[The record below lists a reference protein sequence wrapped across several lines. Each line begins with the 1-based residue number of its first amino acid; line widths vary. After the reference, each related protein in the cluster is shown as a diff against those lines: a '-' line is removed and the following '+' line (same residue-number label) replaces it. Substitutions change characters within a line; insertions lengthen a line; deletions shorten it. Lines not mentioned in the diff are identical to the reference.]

1 MRPVSASSGFSR
13 ELIDRSG
20 YESEKFAEGYD
31 RHRLS
36 PPRALLKILTLVAQA
51 ERPRLVVDLGAG
63 TGLST
68 RVWAGHAEQIVGV
81 EPNARML
88 EWAQR
93 VTQEPNVSY
102 VEAFASDTGLCAA
115 SADLVTC
122 AQAFHW
128 MEPTTVLGEAWRL
141 LRSGG
146 VFAAYDYDV
155 PPAIH
160 PEIDPAFAVH
170 FAARRRARERLGI
183 QAGSATWPKE
193 QHLERIRESGL
204 FRLTREIV
212 CHGFEEV
219 DAARVVGLAESLG
232 GPRTIFG
239 DEAPEVEETFVN
251 LRETAER
258 VLADSLS
265 PMVVSYRIRLG
276 GK

>member
-1 MRPVSASSGFSR
+1 MRSGSASSEFSR
-13 ELIDRSG
+13 GLIDRSG
-20 YESEKFAEGYD
+20 YASEKFAEGYD

-36 PPRALLKILTLVAQA
+36 PPPAVLKILTLVAQA

-68 RVWAGHAEQIVGV
+68 RVWAGYAEQIVGI
-81 EPNARML
+81 EANARML
-88 EWAQR
+88 KWARR
-93 VTQEPNVSY
+93 VTQEPNIRY
-102 VEAFASDTGLCAA
+102 VQAFASNTGLCAG

-128 MEPTTVLGEAWRL
+128 MEPAAVLREAGRI

-170 FAARRRARERLGI
+170 FAARRRARERLGL

-204 FRLTREIV
+204 FCSAREIV
-212 CHGFEEV
+212 CHGFQEV
-219 DAARVVGLAESLG
+219 DAVRVTGLAESLG

-239 DEAPEVEETFVN
+239 EAAPEVEETFVH
-251 LRETAER
+251 LREAAER
-258 VLADSLS
+258 VLANRSW

-276 GK
+276 VK